1 MILNLH
7 REVWIHQQHSTT
19 IERGYDA
26 AASVA
31 ANHDPA
37 HSHVLSNILID
48 HARLARFGERHPS
61 LAQAHR
67 PSYRGN
73 VINRE
78 RALGI
83 SPQQG
88 GLACIMVGATANAT
102 R

>member
-48 HARLARFGERHPS
+48 HARLARFGERHSS